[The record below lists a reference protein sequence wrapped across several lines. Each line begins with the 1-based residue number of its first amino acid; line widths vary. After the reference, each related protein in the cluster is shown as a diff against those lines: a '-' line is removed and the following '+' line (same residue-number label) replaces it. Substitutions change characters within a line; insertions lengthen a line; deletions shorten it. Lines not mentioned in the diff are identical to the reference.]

1 MTDMIFKD
9 IKMVKMEHRRY
20 IFPAGQG
27 GFHFE
32 MIGDKTIVYDCGSLS
47 SLSNVETCIDYLC
60 TRTDHVN
67 YLFISHFDM
76 DHVNSLKYLLNSVKV
91 NTAVTAMIP
100 KDFRAVYNMATNGA
114 YYVIRGLLT
123 DANVDIEEVEGG
135 ENSHNDYGY
144 NDIWEWIAKSMMG
157 ANDFTLLRTE
167 LSNEG
172 INLNKLNDVEYVEG
186 QRTKINS
193 AFKTV
198 FGQQGPN
205 TKGLIMLS
213 QHCKNSGTW
222 QSEIYRG
229 CDHWEC
235 YPYRIIDNSVNS
247 SCLYVGDSKL
257 KKNAGLPIV
266 QGFLKG
272 RMSDLQLELMQIPHH
287 GSQYNSEKQLDQD
300 ILADYFFVN
309 DMDTRR
315 LQKND
320 ALFRSLMA
328 KRKLLVARDHC
339 RDLIVTISWMHKP

>member
-1 MTDMIFKD
+1 MI
-9 IKMVKMEHRRY
+9 IMEHRRY
-20 IFPAGQG
+20 IFPVGQG

-91 NTAVTAMIP
+91 NTAVTFMIP
-100 KDFRAVYNMATNGA
+100 NDFRAVYNMATNGA
-114 YYVIRGLLT
+114 YYAIRGLLS

-135 ENSHNDYGY
+135 ENRHNDYAY
-144 NDIWEWIAKSMMG
+144 NDIWEWIAKSMMD
-157 ANDFTLLRTE
+157 ANDFVSLRTE

-198 FGQQGPN
+198 FGQRGPN

-222 QSEIYRG
+222 QSKIYRG
-229 CDHWEC
+229 CDLGIRS
-235 YPYRIIDNSVNS
+235 PYWKVDNSENS
-247 SCLYVGDSKL
+247 SCLYVGDTKL
-257 KKNAGLPIV
+257 KKKAGLPTVI
-266 QGFLKG
+266 GFLKSQ
-272 RMSDLQLELMQIPHH
+272 MSDKQLELMQIPHH

-300 ILADYFFVN
+300 ILADYYYVN

-328 KRKLLVARDHC
+328 KRRLLVARDHRC
-339 RDLIVTISWMHKP
+339 DLIVTISGMHKL